1 MPFSVIVIVGL
12 VVVLWMLLVRPQRR
26 RQIEQREM
34 LERLAVGD
42 EVVTAGGLYGVVEA
56 LEEGEVK
63 LEIAPGTTV
72 RVAKRAIAAV
82 VSPKDEERSVEDEE
96 EEEPAS
102 QEEETASPLL

>member
-1 MPFSVIVIVGL
+1 
-12 VVVLWMLLVRPQRR
+12 
-26 RQIEQREM
+26 M

-82 VSPKDEERSVEDEE
+82 VSPKDEERPVEDEE
-96 EEEPAS
+96 EAEPAS